1 MTRPHAAACFSA
13 ADLRPHLSRTAEIP
27 LDAERVGAGFAA
39 WYEVFPRSLSDDPHR
54 HGTFADVERHL
65 PRIRDMGFDV
75 LYFPPIHPIGR
86 TNRKGPNNTLTPGP
100 NDPGSPYA
108 IGSAEGGHDALHP
121 ELGSFDDFQHLRAKA
136 AAHGLE
142 IAIDF
147 AIQCA
152 PDHPY
157 LREHKGW
164 FTWRP
169 DGTIRYAENPP
180 KKYQDIVNVDFYAED
195 AVPDLWIELA
205 NVVLFWCEQGIRLFR
220 VDNPHTKVF
229 PFWQWM
235 IAEVRA
241 RHPDAVFL
249 AEAFTRPKIMAR
261 LAKVGFSQSYTY
273 FTWRNTKAE
282 LQTYFTELAEGPG
295 RDYYRP
301 HLFVNT
307 PDINPAFLQNTG
319 RPAFLIRAA
328 LAATLSG
335 LWGVYNGFELCE
347 GTPLAPGK
355 EEYLDSEKF
364 QLRAWD
370 WDRPGNIVAEITAL
384 NRTRRANPA
393 LHSHLNTWFGEAA
406 NGAVLWFEKANA
418 DRSNVLLI
426 AISVDPN
433 SAQTSPIE
441 LPLYRFGLPDNAT
454 LDLEDLLQDERAFSL
469 TGKYQTVIL
478 DPARP
483 YAIWRAATA

>member
-1 MTRPHAAACFSA
+1 
-13 ADLRPHLSRTAEIP
+13 
-27 LDAERVGAGFAA
+27 
-39 WYEVFPRSLSDDPHR
+39 
-54 HGTFADVERHL
+54 
-65 PRIRDMGFDV
+65 
-75 LYFPPIHPIGR
+75 
-86 TNRKGPNNTLTPGP
+86 
-100 NDPGSPYA
+100 
-108 IGSAEGGHDALHP
+108 
-121 ELGSFDDFQHLRAKA
+121 
-136 AAHGLE
+136 
-142 IAIDF
+142 
-147 AIQCA
+147 
-152 PDHPY
+152 
-157 LREHKGW
+157 
-164 FTWRP
+164 
-169 DGTIRYAENPP
+169 
-180 KKYQDIVNVDFYAED
+180 
-195 AVPDLWIELA
+195 
-205 NVVLFWCEQGIRLFR
+205 
-220 VDNPHTKVF
+220 
-229 PFWQWM
+229 M

-249 AEAFTRPKIMAR
+249 AEAVTRPKIMAR

-384 NRTRRANPA
+384 NRIRRANPA

-454 LDLEDLLQDERAFSL
+454 LNLEDLLQGERAFSL

>member
-1 MTRPHAAACFSA
+1 MRSFRA
-13 ADLRPHLSRTAEIP
+13 RSRTIP
-27 LDAERVGAGFAA
+27 TGTA
-39 WYEVFPRSLSDDPHR
+39 RSATSSATCR
-54 HGTFADVERHL
+54 ASATWASTCCTSR
-65 PRIRDMGFDV
+65 RSTRS
-75 LYFPPIHPIGR
+75 GR

-100 NDPGSPYA
+100 DDPGSPYA
-108 IGSAEGGHDALHP
+108 IGAAEGGHDALHP
-121 ELGSFDDFQHLRAKA
+121 ELGSFDDFQHLRTAA

-147 AIQCA
+147 AIQCS
-152 PDHPY
+152 PDHPW

-180 KKYQDIVNVDFYAED
+180 KKYQDIVNVDFYAAD
-195 AVPDLWIELA
+195 AVPGLWAELA
-205 NVVLFWCEQGIRLFR
+205 NVVLFWCEQGVRLFR
-220 VDNPHTKVF
+220 VDNPHTKAF

-235 IAEVRA
+235 IAEIRG
-241 RHPDAVFL
+241 RYPDAVFL

-282 LQTYFTELAEGPG
+282 LQTYLTELADGPG

-301 HLFVNT
+301 HFFVNT
-307 PDINPAFLQNTG
+307 PDINPLFLQNAG

-328 LAATLSG
+328 LAALTSG

-370 WDRPGNIVAEITAL
+370 WDRPGNIVPEITAL
-384 NRTRRANPA
+384 NRIRRANPA
-393 LHSHLNTWFGEAA
+393 LHSHLNVWFGEAA
-406 NGAVLWFEKANA
+406 NGAVLWFEKATP
-418 DRSNVLLI
+418 DRSNVVLI
-426 AISVDPN
+426 AISLDPN
-433 SAQTSPIE
+433 TTQTSPIE

-454 LDLEDLLQDERAFSL
+454 LELEDLLDHERRFSL
-469 TGKYQTVIL
+469 TGKYQTVTL
-478 DPARP
+478 DPQRP
-483 YAIWRAATA
+483 YAVWRAATV